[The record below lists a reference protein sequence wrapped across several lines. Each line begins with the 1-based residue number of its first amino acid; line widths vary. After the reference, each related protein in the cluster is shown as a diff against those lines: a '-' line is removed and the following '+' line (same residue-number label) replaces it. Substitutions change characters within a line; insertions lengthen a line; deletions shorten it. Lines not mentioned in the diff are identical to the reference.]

1 MDAGAVDT
9 LVEWREWGDAAF
21 AEARERDAPI
31 LCNLRA
37 HWCRE
42 CSEMDRTAYA
52 SPTVA
57 ANLNDGFVPVR
68 VDIDRQPRVRE
79 RYNMGGFPSTV
90 FLTPTGNLITGA
102 TYLGT
107 DGLRQVL
114 ERVRTAWNENGEESG
129 RVPRELRDADPPAGE
144 LTPAI
149 EAHMKGEI
157 EAAFDEEFGGWGT
170 GPKFPLAPAIEFA
183 LGHDQERAFRTL
195 EAIQTHLRD
204 TYAGG
209 FFRYA
214 VERDWSERQTEKTL
228 DTNAGLCR
236 AFAAAARYDEEYAD
250 PAVRT
255 AEFLTTHLASGDG
268 FAASQA
274 GDEAYYELP
283 PSDREAADPPAID
296 DTVLAGA
303 NGLAIDALLET
314 HAVTG
319 HEGAR
324 RGAERA
330 LEHLLDSLVEDG
342 RVFHYHDGDTAGPHG
357 LLADQARVLG
367 ALTSAVQVLGD
378 NWLAPAERIAEHTI
392 TERREG
398 SSFLDGSQD
407 GPGLLSRPLRPLGTN
422 VEIADALYELAVLTG
437 EDRYHEIAR
446 ETLAAFAGAAD
457 RMGVEV
463 AGYATATARV
473 LSGTEIGVAT
483 PAGGDL
489 HRAALEAPAH
499 EAVVI
504 PDADGESG
512 TARITAEGE
521 SSVVS
526 APAELRE
533 HVAGESVRSLLA
545 ATAVELPEL

>member
-1 MDAGAVDT
+1 MDARAVDT

-42 CSEMDRTAYA
+42 CREMDRTAYA

-68 VDIDRQPRVRE
+68 VDVDRRPRVRE

-90 FLTPTGNLITGA
+90 FLTPTGDLITGA
-102 TYLGT
+102 TYLGA

-144 LTPAI
+144 LSPAI
-149 EAHMKGEI
+149 EVHMEREI

-183 LGHDQERAFRTL
+183 LKRDRKRALRTL
-195 EAIQTHLRD
+195 EAIRTHLHD

-214 VERDWSERQTEKTL
+214 VERDWSDRQTEKTL

-236 AFAAAARYDEEYAD
+236 TFAAAARYDDEYAD

-255 AEFLTTHLASGDG
+255 AEFLTTTLASGDG
-268 FAASQA
+268 FAASQS
-274 GDEAYYELP
+274 GDEAYYGLP
-283 PSDREAADPPAID
+283 PSDREAADPPPID
-296 DTVLAGA
+296 GTVLAGA

-319 HEGAR
+319 HEGSR

-330 LEHLLDSLVEDG
+330 LDHLLDSLVEDG
-342 RVFHYHDGDTAGPHG
+342 RVIHYRTSDATGPRG

-378 NWLAPAERIAEHTI
+378 DWLAPAERIAAYTI
-392 TERREG
+392 AERREG
-398 SSFLDGSQD
+398 DSFLDGPPE
-407 GPGLLSRPLRPLGTN
+407 GAGLLSRPLRPLGTN
-422 VEIADALYELAVLTG
+422 VAIADALYELGVLTG
-437 EDRYHEIAR
+437 EDHYHEIAC

-463 AGYATATARV
+463 AGYATTAARV
-473 LSGTEIGVAT
+473 LSGTEIAVAA
-483 PAGGDL
+483 PAGSDF
-489 HRAALEAPAH
+489 HHAALDIPAH

-504 PDADGESG
+504 PDADGEAD
-512 TARITAEGE
+512 TARITIDGE
-521 SSVVS
+521 STVVS
-526 APAELRE
+526 SPSALHEC
-533 HVAGESVRSLLA
+533 VAGE
-545 ATAVELPEL
+545 

>member
-9 LVEWREWGDAAF
+9 LVEWREWGAAAF
-21 AEARERDAPI
+21 DEARERDAPI

-42 CSEMDRTAYA
+42 CREMDRTAYA

-68 VDIDRQPRVRE
+68 VDVDRRPRVRE

-90 FLTPTGNLITGA
+90 FLTPSGELITGA
-102 TYLGT
+102 TYLGA

-114 ERVRTAWNENGEESG
+114 ERVRTAWNENGEEAG
-129 RVPRELRDADPPAGE
+129 RVPRELRDADPPAGA
-144 LTPAI
+144 LSPAI
-149 EAHMKGEI
+149 EAHMEREI
-157 EAAFDEEFGGWGT
+157 AAAFDEEFGGWGT

-183 LGHDQERAFRTL
+183 LTRDPDRAFRTL
-195 EAIQTHLRD
+195 EAIRTHLHD

-214 VERDWSERQTEKTL
+214 VERDWGDRQTEKTL

-236 AFAAAARYDEEYAD
+236 TFAAAARYDDEYAD

-255 AEFLTTHLASGDG
+255 AEFLTTTLASGDG

-274 GDEAYYELP
+274 GDEAYYGLP
-283 PSDREAADPPAID
+283 PSDREAADSPPID

-314 HAVTG
+314 HAVIG

-324 RGAERA
+324 RGAERG
-330 LEHLLDSLVEDG
+330 LSQLLDSLVEDG
-342 RVFHYHDGDTAGPHG
+342 RVLHYRDGNTAGPHG
-357 LLADQARVLG
+357 VLADQARVLG

-378 NWLAPAERIAEHTI
+378 DWLAPAERIAEYTI
-392 TERREG
+392 AERREG
-398 SSFLDGSQD
+398 DSFLDGPED
-407 GPGLLSRPLRPLGTN
+407 GSGLLSRPLRPLGTN
-422 VEIADALYELAVLTG
+422 VTIADALYELGVLTG

-446 ETLAAFAGAAD
+446 ETLAAFAGAHD
-457 RMGVEV
+457 RLGIEV
-463 AGYATATARV
+463 AGYATTAARV
-473 LSGTEIGVAT
+473 LSGTEIAVAA
-483 PAGGDL
+483 PLDSPL
-489 HRAALEAPAH
+489 HRAALDIPDH

-504 PDADGESG
+504 PDVDGESD
-512 TARITAEGE
+512 TARITIDGE
-521 SSVVS
+521 STMVS
-526 APAELRE
+526 APAELHE
-533 HVAGESVRSLLA
+533 HVAGE
-545 ATAVELPEL
+545 

>member
-1 MDAGAVDT
+1 MGMDAGAVDT
-9 LVEWREWGDAAF
+9 LVEWREWGEGAF
-21 AEARERDAPI
+21 AEARERDVPI
-31 LCNLRA
+31 LCCLRA

-42 CSEMDRTAYA
+42 CAEMDRTAYA

-68 VDIDRQPRVRE
+68 VDVDHQPRVRE

-90 FLTPTGNLITGA
+90 FLTPSGDLITGA

-114 ERVRTAWNENGEESG
+114 ERVRTAWTENGAEAG
-129 RVPRELRDADPPAGE
+129 RVPRELRDVDPPAGD
-144 LTPAI
+144 LSPAI
-149 EAHMKGEI
+149 EAHMEYEI
-157 EAAFDEEFGGWGT
+157 AAAFDEEFGGWGT

-183 LGHDQERAFRTL
+183 LGRDQERAFRTL
-195 EAIQTHLRD
+195 EAIRTHLHD

-214 VERDWSERQTEKTL
+214 VDRDWGDRQTEKTL

-236 AFAAAARYDEEYAD
+236 AFAVAARYDDEYAD

-255 AEFLTTHLASGDG
+255 AEFLTTTLASGDG

-274 GDEAYYELP
+274 GDEAYYGLV
-283 PSDREAADPPAID
+283 PSDREAADSPPID

-324 RGAERA
+324 RGAERT
-330 LEHLLDSLVEDG
+330 LDRLLDHLVDDG
-342 RVFHYHDGDTAGPHG
+342 EVIHYRDGDATGPRG
-357 LLADQARVLG
+357 LLVDQARVLG

-378 NWLAPAERIAEHTI
+378 DWLAPAERIAEWTI
-392 TERREG
+392 EERRE
-398 SSFLDGSQD
+398 SDSFLDGPED

-422 VEIADALYELAVLTG
+422 VEIADALYELGVLTG

-446 ETLAAFAGAAD
+446 ETLAAFAGAHD
-457 RMGVEV
+457 RLGIEV
-463 AGYATATARV
+463 AGYATAAARV
-473 LSGTEIGVAT
+473 RSGTTIAVAA
-483 PAGGDL
+483 PADSPF
-489 HRAALEAPAH
+489 HRAALDCRDH
-499 EAVVI
+499 EAVVV
-504 PDADGESG
+504 PDADGEAD
-512 TARITAEGE
+512 TARVTIDGKST
-521 SSVVS
+521 VVS
-526 APAELRE
+526 GPAALRE
-533 HVAGESVRSLLA
+533 RVAGE
-545 ATAVELPEL
+545 

>member
-1 MDAGAVDT
+1 MDARAVDT

-21 AEARERDAPI
+21 AEAREHDVPI

-42 CSEMDRTAYA
+42 CREMDRTAYA

-68 VDIDRQPRVRE
+68 VDVDRRPRVRE

-90 FLTPTGNLITGA
+90 FLTPTGTLITGA

-114 ERVRTAWNENGEESG
+114 ERVRAAWNDRGEKSG
-129 RVPRELRDADPPAGE
+129 RIPRELRDADPPAGE

-149 EAHMKGEI
+149 EAHMEGEI
-157 EAAFDEEFGGWGT
+157 AAAFDEEFGGWGT
-170 GPKFPLAPAIEFA
+170 GPKFPLPAAIEFA
-183 LGHDQERAFRTL
+183 LSRDRERALRTL
-195 EAIQTHLRD
+195 EAIQTHLHD

-214 VERDWSERQTEKTL
+214 VERDWGERQTEKIL

-236 AFAAAARYDEEYAD
+236 AFAAAARYDDEYAA
-250 PAVRT
+250 PAERT

-274 GDEAYYELP
+274 GDTAYYGLA
-283 PSDREAADPPAID
+283 PSDREAADPPAIN

-330 LEHLLDSLVEDG
+330 LEHVLDRLVNDG
-342 RVFHYHDGDTAGPHG
+342 RVCHYRDGDATGPRG

-367 ALTSAVQVLGD
+367 ALTSAGQVLGD
-378 NWLAPAERIAEHTI
+378 AWLAPAERIAAYTI
-392 TERREG
+392 AQRREG
-398 SSFLDGSQD
+398 SSFLDGPAD

-422 VEIADALYELAVLTG
+422 VEVADALHELGTLTG

-463 AGYATATARV
+463 AGYATTAARV
-473 LSGTEIGVAT
+473 RSGTEIGVAA
-483 PAGGDL
+483 PAGSEL
-489 HRAALEAPAH
+489 HRAALEAPVQG
-499 EAVVI
+499 AVVI

-512 TARITAEGE
+512 TARITTEGE
-521 SSVVS
+521 STVVS
-526 APAELRE
+526 TPAELRE
-533 HVAGESVRSLLA
+533 HVAGE
-545 ATAVELPEL
+545 

>member
-1 MDAGAVDT
+1 MDARAVDT
-9 LVEWREWGDAAF
+9 LIEWREWGNAAF

-42 CSEMDRTAYA
+42 CREMDRTAYA

-57 ANLNDGFVPVR
+57 ANLNDGFVPIR
-68 VDIDRQPRVRE
+68 VDVDRRPRVRE

-90 FLTPTGNLITGA
+90 FLTPSGDLITGA

-114 ERVRTAWNENGEESG
+114 ERVRTAWNDRGEESG
-129 RVPRELRDADPPAGE
+129 RIPRELRDAAPPAGD
-144 LTPAI
+144 LTPEI
-149 EAHMKGEI
+149 EAHMEREI
-157 EAAFDEEFGGWGT
+157 AAASDEEFGGWGT
-170 GPKFPLAPAIEFA
+170 YPKFPLSSAIEFA
-183 LGHDQERAFRTL
+183 LGRSPDKAFRTL
-195 EAIQTHLRD
+195 EAIQTHLHD

-214 VERDWSERQTEKTL
+214 VERDWGERQTEKTL

-236 AFAAAARYDEEYAD
+236 AFAAAARYDDEYAA

-255 AEFLTTHLASGDG
+255 AEFLTTTLASGDG

-274 GDEAYYELP
+274 GDGAYYGLP

-330 LEHLLDSLVEDG
+330 LEHLLDELVDDG
-342 RVFHYHDGDTAGPHG
+342 RVCHYRDGDATGPRG

-367 ALTSAVQVLGD
+367 ALTTAGQILGD
-378 NWLAPAERIAEHTI
+378 AWLAPTERIAEYTI
-392 TERREG
+392 AEHREG
-398 SSFLDGSQD
+398 ASFLDGPLE
-407 GPGLLSRPLRPLGTN
+407 GAGLLSRPLRPLGTN
-422 VEIADALYELAVLTG
+422 VAIADALYELGVLTG
-437 EDRYHEIAR
+437 ENRYRRVAR

-463 AGYATATARV
+463 AGYATTAARV
-473 LSGTEIGVAT
+473 LSGTEIAVAA
-483 PAGGDL
+483 PAGSDL
-489 HRAALEAPAH
+489 HRAALEAPVQGAM
-499 EAVVI
+499 VI

-512 TARITAEGE
+512 TARITTEGE
-521 SSVVS
+521 STVVS
-526 APAELRE
+526 TPAELRE
-533 HVAGESVRSLLA
+533 HVAGE
-545 ATAVELPEL
+545 